1 MTVTFK
7 PVDQGSKAIDGVFK
21 LSVCS
26 VQNCQLEQ
34 EQVKATV
41 AVR

>member
-7 PVDQGSKAIDGVFK
+7 PVEKGSKSIGGVFK